1 MKSLDTHT
9 AVKSLIAAGLP
20 ENQAEVIVATITI
33 EKTQSD
39 LATKGDLKLAI
50 SEVRREIADVKAEL
64 KADIA
69 EVRAEIAEVKA
80 ELKADIAEVKT
91 EIAEIKRD
99 MRWGMGLLVGILTLS
114 LSTLGV
120 LAKMAFLV

>member
-33 EKTQSD
+33 EKAQSD
-39 LATKGDLKLAI
+39 LVTKADLRVAI
-50 SEVRREIADVKAEL
+50 SEVRREIS
-64 KADIA
+64 
-69 EVRAEIAEVKA
+69 EVKA
-80 ELKADIAEVKT
+80 ELKADIAELRTEVKT

-99 MRWGMGLLVGILTLS
+99 LKWGMGLLVGILTLC
-114 LSTLGV
+114 LSMLGV
-120 LAKMAFLV
+120 LAKIAFL

>member
-33 EKTQSD
+33 EKAQSD
-39 LATKGDLKLAI
+39 LVTKSDLKLAI
-50 SEVRREIADVKAEL
+50 
-64 KADIA
+64 A
-69 EVRAEIAEVKA
+69 EVR
-80 ELKADIAEVKT
+80 T

-99 MRWGMGLLVGILTLS
+99 MKWGMGLLVGILTLC
-114 LSTLGV
+114 LSMLGV
-120 LAKMAFLV
+120 LAKIAFL